1 MKRKLFI
8 GSSKEGLS
16 IATQLKNDI
25 DKACG
30 DWIETHIWK
39 DGNIFSI
46 NKNALDALVQA
57 SRRFDYG
64 LLVATKDDI
73 VKSRGAKQRAPR
85 DNVMLETGMFLG
97 SLGLTRAFLLVE
109 EKNKLPTD
117 YNGVTVPYF
126 NRKTTDSLKNA
137 VDKII
142 KAIQQT
148 KLSYNLKPVPS
159 AALALGYFDSFILAL
174 AKKKQEQ
181 NILFKLEIILP
192 KSISDI
198 ASEISEYANA
208 NPSTQISA
216 DSTGGR
222 PLVNEYNSEKYSYW
236 DIPTTLTTL
245 SKLMD
250 LLIPAG
256 EIGGID
262 PEKQDWIEHEL
273 RNFKGTLEVLVERS
287 PACRGKVTISYLP

>member
-8 GSSKEGLS
+8 GSSREGLS
-16 IATQLKNDI
+16 IAQKLKITI

-39 DGNIFSI
+39 DGNIFSL
-46 NKNALDALVQA
+46 NKNALDSLVKA

-64 LLVATKDDI
+64 VLVATKDDL
-73 VKSRGAKQRAPR
+73 VKSRRIKQAAPR

-126 NRKTTDSLKNA
+126 NRKTTRSLKEA
-137 VDKII
+137 LDKII

-148 KLSYNLKPVPS
+148 KVSYNLKPVPS
-159 AALALGYFDSFILAL
+159 AALALGYFDNFIHPL

-181 NILFKLEIILP
+181 NTTYKLEILLP
-192 KSISDI
+192 RRIYDI
-198 ASEISEYANA
+198 QAEIIDYKKA
-208 NPSTQISA
+208 NPSTQIS
-216 DSTGGR
+216 TITKEGKR
-222 PLVNEYNSEKYSYW
+222 LVYELKKKKDNYW
-236 DIPTTLTTL
+236 DIPTTLSTL
-245 SKLMD
+245 NKLMD
-250 LLIPAG
+250 LLLPPE
-256 EIGGID
+256 EIGGIN
-262 PEKQDWIEHEL
+262 PEKQEWVEHEL
-273 RNFKGTLEVLVERS
+273 RNFKGTIEVLVEQS
-287 PACRGKVTISYLP
+287 LACKDKVTVTHLS